1 MTTAVKVP
9 FTKRLIGTLLVIWG
23 WLKKIPPV
31 YPIFIAILI
40 GVSQLNPNFATSNGF
55 LIFLRRAAPI
65 AILAMGQLFVL
76 ASGGFDLSQGSVVTL
91 TVIGSALIIYN
102 NESYSYVA
110 ILVMVGFGI
119 LIGLSN
125 GFVVSYLKVPS
136 LIATLGMLL
145 LVKGGGLYWTGGAP
159 KGYLTENWR
168 YFGRGYIE
176 NIPLI
181 GRFPVAVI
189 ILLVVG
195 VVLWIIFHKTNL
207 GKQVLAIGDN
217 AQAAKL
223 SGIKVRLI
231 RMIAFLIS
239 SVMAVIAGVM
249 IGGYGGTTIL
259 AGEGL
264 EMQSVS
270 AAVIG
275 GALLLGGK
283 GSIPEVAIGG
293 LTLEAIFSLLNL
305 LGLPKPYRDAVQGLI
320 IIGAVAYAAI
330 SSKKRD

>member
-1 MTTAVKVP
+1 MTTLTDVSW
-9 FTKRLIGTLLVIWG
+9 TKRFATILVTLWG
-23 WLKKIPPV
+23 WIKKIPPV
-31 YPIFIAILI
+31 YPIFVAII
-40 GVSQLNPNFATSNGF
+40 VSVGYLNPHLATVNGI
-55 LIFLRRAAPI
+55 LAFLRRASPL
-65 AILAMGQLFVL
+65 AILAIGQLFVL

-102 NESYSYVA
+102 NEKNSYLA
-110 ILVMVGFGI
+110 ILVILGIGIAVG
-119 LIGLSN
+119 LVNGL
-125 GFVVSYLKVPS
+125 VVSFLKVPS

-145 LVKGGGLYWTGGAP
+145 LLKGGGLYWTGGAP

-181 GRFPVAVI
+181 GRFPMAVI
-189 ILLVVG
+189 IFLIVG
-195 VVLWIIFHKTNL
+195 VVMTILFHKTNL
-207 GKQVLAIGDN
+207 GKQILAIGDN
-217 AQAAKL
+217 PRASKL
-223 SGIKVRLI
+223 SGIKVEKI
-231 RMIAFLIS
+231 RIIAFLIS
-239 SVMAVIAGVM
+239 AILAVIAGVM
-249 IGGYGGTTIL
+249 IGGYGGVSIL

-283 GSIPEVAIGG
+283 GSVPNVAFGG
-293 LTLEAIFSLLNL
+293 LTLEAMFSLLNL

-320 IIGAVAYAAI
+320 IIGAVAYA
-330 SSKKRD
+330 SLTSKRRD